1 MAFELTYLYNSCLQN
16 GMFPAIWGIS
26 KVTPIPKTTANST
39 KPGDWRPISQICI
52 AGKLLEK
59 IIHAQLYNYLEEN
72 NLLSKNQFG
81 FRKNLSTGLAIFD
94 VLKQLYANWNE
105 GNYTGCVFVDF
116 SRAFDTIDHNI
127 LSEKLKLYGLDDMS
141 QKFMLEYMASR
152 KQTTTVNGFS
162 SSQAQVTYGT
172 AQGSILGPLIFI
184 LYVNDLFLSLG
195 QDNSIHM
202 YADDTLLMCK
212 DNDITTV
219 TEKAQTVFQKMSV
232 WCEVNKLSIN
242 AEKTKYIVIRHTK
255 APQEPNFLVRGEKI
269 STVHHY
275 EYLGILLDDKLA
287 MNDYLD
293 TMWKKTNSK
302 LGILAKIRRFIS
314 EKTAVRIYK
323 TMIRPHLDYIDF
335 VVDSGSADRIKRLD
349 TLQKKALRRI
359 EYCINVENRQDKDV
373 LQDKYKIED
382 LKLRRKRNLLKIM
395 HTLSSDSENLKTVS
409 IERDLRSTTKVK
421 LKNDFTSKTKVFNSP
436 LYRGI
441 RLWDSLPSNLQK
453 ERNKYIFKHRISLHA
468 F

>member
-1 MAFELTYLYNSCLQN
+1 
-16 GMFPAIWGIS
+16 
-26 KVTPIPKTTANST
+26 
-39 KPGDWRPISQICI
+39 
-52 AGKLLEK
+52 
-59 IIHAQLYNYLEEN
+59 
-72 NLLSKNQFG
+72 
-81 FRKNLSTGLAIFD
+81 
-94 VLKQLYANWNE
+94 
-105 GNYTGCVFVDF
+105 
-116 SRAFDTIDHNI
+116 
-127 LSEKLKLYGLDDMS
+127 
-141 QKFMLEYMASR
+141 
-152 KQTTTVNGFS
+152 
-162 SSQAQVTYGT
+162 
-172 AQGSILGPLIFI
+172 
-184 LYVNDLFLSLG
+184 
-195 QDNSIHM
+195 
-202 YADDTLLMCK
+202 
-212 DNDITTV
+212 
-219 TEKAQTVFQKMSV
+219 MSV
-232 WCEVNKLSIN
+232 WCEANKLSIN
-242 AEKTKYIVIRHTK
+242 AEKNKYMVIRHTK
-255 APQEPNFLVRGEKI
+255 APQEPNFSVQGEKI
-269 STVHHY
+269 STAHHY

-293 TMWKKTNSK
+293 TMWKKNNSK

-314 EKTAVRIYK
+314 EKNAVRIYK

-409 IERDLRSTTKVK
+409 IERDHRSTTKVK

-441 RLWDSLPSNLQK
+441 RLWDSLPSNVQK
-453 ERNKYIFKHRISLHA
+453 ERNKYIFKHRISLHT

>member
-1 MAFELTYLYNSCLQN
+1 MYS
-16 GMFPAIWGIS
+16 
-26 KVTPIPKTTANST
+26 
-39 KPGDWRPISQICI
+39 
-52 AGKLLEK
+52 
-59 IIHAQLYNYLEEN
+59 
-72 NLLSKNQFG
+72 
-81 FRKNLSTGLAIFD
+81 
-94 VLKQLYANWNE
+94 NWNE
-105 GNYTGCVFVDF
+105 GNFTGCVFVDF

-127 LSEKLKLYGLDDMS
+127 LSEKLKMYGLDDIS
-141 QKFMLEYMASR
+141 QKFMLEYMANR

-162 SSQAQVTYGT
+162 SSQDQVTYST

-184 LYVNDLFLSLG
+184 LYVNDIFNSLG
-195 QDNSIHM
+195 KYNSIHM

-212 DNDITTV
+212 DNDINTV
-219 TEKAQTVFQKMSV
+219 TEKAQTIFCKMSV
-232 WCEVNKLSIN
+232 WCEANKLSVN
-242 AEKTKYIVIRHTK
+242 AGKTKYMVIRHMKT
-255 APQEPNFLVRGEKI
+255 PLESNFSVQGNKI
-269 STVHHY
+269 STVHQY

-314 EKTAVRIYK
+314 EKTAIRIYK

-335 VVDSGSADRIKRLD
+335 VVDSGSADRIQRLD
-349 TLQKKALRRI
+349 TLQKKALHRI
-359 EYCINVENRQDKDV
+359 EYCINVDSRQDEDV

-382 LKLRRKRNLLKIM
+382 LKLRRKRNLAKIM
-395 HTLSSDSENLKTVS
+395 YTLSSDSDNLKTVS
-409 IERDLRSTTKVK
+409 IGRDLRSTTKVK

-441 RLWDSLPSNLQK
+441 RIWDSLPSELQK
-453 ERNKYIFKHRISLHA
+453 EKNKYIFKCKISLHT